1 MENLKKDNSSYNPKM
16 PKKIL
21 ISGAGIA
28 GSTLA
33 FWLSKMGHNVTVVE
47 RAQTLRLSG
56 QTVDIRDEGCDVVTR
71 MGIMD
76 EIQSLMTREEG
87 LRFVDSNNRIR
98 AEYPSAGGK
107 KSFVTDIE
115 ILRADI
121 SKLLLKK
128 TEEDVEYI
136 FGDNVTGYTEDK
148 DGINVSF
155 THSQDRNFDLFLI
168 AEGMR
173 SRTRKMVF
181 GEVPV
186 KHIGLYT
193 AYFAIPYE
201 PQDGTWV
208 RWSNCL
214 GGKSILLRP
223 DQGRTTRA
231 YLYIRSDERGIDL
244 QGRAAVNEFIK
255 SKFKQDDWEAPRIL
269 KELDKSDDI
278 FFEDLGQ
285 IRMPAWSKGRVAVVG
300 DAAYCATPVSGMG
313 TTLAIVGAYILAQ
326 EINRHS
332 SYNVAFECYEN
343 RMRPYAE
350 KAQKVHPWTI
360 RMEQPSTRLGI
371 NAFYSWKRLER
382 TALLQFIMKPLAP
395 KPESASFLD

>member
-1 MENLKKDNSSYNPKM
+1 MTELNLNYNHYENNKS
-16 PKKIL
+16 KKII

-33 FWLSKMGHNVTVVE
+33 FWLSKMGHKVTVVE
-47 RAQTLRLSG
+47 RAQTMRLSG
-56 QTVDIRDEGCDVVTR
+56 QTVDIRDEGCEVVSR

-76 EIQSLMTREEG
+76 EIHSLMTREEG
-87 LRFVDSNNRIR
+87 LRFVDSSNQIQ

-115 ILRADI
+115 ILRADL
-121 SKLLLKK
+121 SKHLMRK
-128 TEEDVEYI
+128 TEDNVEYV
-136 FGDNVTGYTEDK
+136 FGDNITDISENKNGVDVIFE
-148 DGINVSF
+148 
-155 THSQDRNFDLFLI
+155 HSQIRSFDLLLI

-173 SRTRKMVF
+173 SRTRKIVF

-208 RWSNCL
+208 RWSNCQ

-223 DQGRTTRA
+223 DQGKTTRA
-231 YLYIRSDERGIDL
+231 YLYVRSDERGIDL
-244 QGRAAVNEFIK
+244 KGRSAVNDFIK
-255 SKFKQDDWEAPRIL
+255 RKFKDDNWEAPRIL
-269 KELDKSDDI
+269 AELNKSDDI

-285 IRMPAWSKGRVAVVG
+285 IKMPTWSKGRVAVVG

-326 EINRHS
+326 ELNRNS
-332 SYNVAFECYEN
+332 NYQMAFESYEN

-350 KAQKVHPWTI
+350 KAQKINPWTI
-360 RMEQPSTRLGI
+360 RLEQPSTRLGI
-371 NAFYSWKRLER
+371 SFFYKWKRLER
-382 TALLQFIMKPLAP
+382 TSIMQFFMKPFTP
-395 KPESASFLD
+395 KPEPETFLD

>member
-1 MENLKKDNSSYNPKM
+1 MKKLNIHYNHSNNVTS
-16 PKKIL
+16 KKIL

-56 QTVDIRDEGCDVVTR
+56 QTVDIRDEGCEVVTR

-76 EIQSLMTREEG
+76 EIKSLMTREEG

-107 KSFVTDIE
+107 KAFVTDIE
-115 ILRADI
+115 ILRADL
-121 SKLLLKK
+121 SKLLMKK
-128 TEEDVEYI
+128 TEQDVNYI
-136 FGDNVTGYTEDK
+136 FGDAITGYSENK
-148 DGINVSF
+148 YGINVTF
-155 THSQDRNFDLFLI
+155 KNSQEKTFDLLLI

-173 SRTRKMVF
+173 SRTRQVVF

-208 RWSNCL
+208 RWSNCR

-231 YLYIRSDERGIDL
+231 YLYIRSNERGIDL
-244 QGRAAVNEFIK
+244 QGRSAVNAFIK
-255 SKFKQDDWEAPRIL
+255 NKFKADGWEAPRIL
-269 KELDKSDDI
+269 KELEKSDDI

-285 IRMPAWSKGRVAVVG
+285 IRMPSWAKGRIAVVG

-313 TTLAIVGAYILAQ
+313 TTLAITGAYILAQ
-326 EINRHS
+326 ELSRNS
-332 SYNVAFECYEN
+332 DYSTAFKCYEN

-350 KAQKVHPWTI
+350 KSQKINPWTI
-360 RMEQPSTRLGI
+360 RMEQPSTQFGI
-371 NAFYSWKRLER
+371 KAFYCWKRLER
-382 TALLQFIMKPLAP
+382 TTLMQFIMKPFN
-395 KPESASFLD
+395 PEPEPASFLD